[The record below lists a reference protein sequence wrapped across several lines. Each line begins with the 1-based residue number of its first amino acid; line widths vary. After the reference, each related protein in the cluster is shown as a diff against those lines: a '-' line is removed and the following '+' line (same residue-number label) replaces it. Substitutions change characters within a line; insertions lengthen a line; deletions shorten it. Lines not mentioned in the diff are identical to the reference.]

1 MTEMETKGYIQI
13 HITGKEADMPLS
25 PSTYDIK
32 ELKEILDDVVN
43 LLYPNNTKKNRPIIS
58 YQMLE
63 GSVIHRFM
71 TTMQAVAQFG
81 AVLSLVVNSQ
91 SLDGLELPTAMAFE
105 NIQKIAKAR
114 NYIFDF
120 STSQSD
126 TDSLLQ
132 ITSQTDYHRS
142 ENLWVDTEFY
152 FYGLVVNA
160 GGKKDPNI
168 HLDVKGIGVLT
179 ISSPKEYLKKQ
190 ERNLLYHEC
199 GVRARGKKNI
209 ATGDMDYASLVLLE
223 LTDYSPKF
231 DEKYLNSLIDKAYPR
246 LKNID
251 SVEWMHE
258 LRGGYEYV

>member
-1 MTEMETKGYIQI
+1 METKGYIQI
-13 HITGKEADMPLS
+13 HITGEDANMPLS

-32 ELKEILDDVVN
+32 ELREMLDDVVN
-43 LLYPNNTKKNRPIIS
+43 LLYPNNAKKNRPIVS

-63 GSVIHRFM
+63 GSVIHRFT
-71 TTMQAVAQFG
+71 TTMQTVAQFA
-81 AVLSLVVNSQ
+81 AVLSLVVSSQ

-114 NYIFDF
+114 NYIFIF
-120 STSQSD
+120 STSQSE
-126 TDSLLQ
+126 TNSLLQ
-132 ITSQTDYHRS
+132 ITAQTDYRRS

-168 HLDVKGIGVLT
+168 HLDVKGVGVLT

-190 ERNLLYHEC
+190 EKNLLYHEC
-199 GVRARGKKNI
+199 GVRTIGKKNLE
-209 ATGDMDYASLVLLE
+209 TGDIDYSNLVLLE

-231 DEKYLNSLIDKAYPR
+231 DQKYLDSLIDKAYPR

-251 SVEWMHE
+251 SEEWIHE
-258 LRGGYEYV
+258 MRGGYEYV